1 MTEQTNDAALGLAV
15 SRTLAAPRELV
26 YRMFTEPQ
34 HAAQWFAPPECA
46 ARCEM
51 DVRPGGAYR
60 IIIQVP
66 GAEIPIKGVYLEVDP
81 PARLVYT
88 EDLSEHPAEWLAETE
103 GKLRGLGGTL
113 AAEYLVTVTF
123 EERGAGTEVTLSYA
137 FRDEAER
144 AAHEQADWLA
154 GYRLGLERLDAYL
167 ASLG

>member
-1 MTEQTNDAALGLAV
+1 MTETTNVPGLAV
-15 SRTLAAPRELV
+15 SRTLPAPRALV
-26 YRMFTEPQ
+26 FQMFTDPR

-66 GAEIPIKGVYLEVDP
+66 GGEIPIKGVYLEVEP

-88 EDLSEHPAEWLAETE
+88 ENLSEHPAEWLAEIG
-103 GKLRGLGGTL
+103 GKLRDLGGTL
-113 AAEYLVTVTF
+113 VEEYLVTVTF
-123 EERGAGTEVTLSYA
+123 EEQGAGTLVTLSYA
-137 FRDEAER
+137 FQSEAER
-144 AAHEQADWLA
+144 AAHERADWLE
-154 GYRLGLERLDAYL
+154 GYALGLERLEAYL